1 MLTLEVWLWGAGE
14 VGRCEIG
21 GLSVTLTIGSQIAVI
36 EGVSVDNL
44 PWSPQIAALS
54 THKRVR
60 QRLPMRHDV
69 MVDQVREGIEG
80 KLRAWGGHEGDYR
93 GDRLLLSDGL
103 YIGRVFEWEH
113 SRACWFLEEEQV
125 KVYDA
130 AGRVFARIEVGELAL
145 ATPVQEAG
153 ETRRA
158 A

>member
-1 MLTLEVWLWGAGE
+1 
-14 VGRCEIG
+14 
-21 GLSVTLTIGSQIAVI
+21 
-36 EGVSVDNL
+36 
-44 PWSPQIAALS
+44 
-54 THKRVR
+54 
-60 QRLPMRHDV
+60 MRHDV
-69 MVDQVREGIEG
+69 MVDQVREGIER
-80 KLRAWGGHEGDYR
+80 KLRDWGSHEGDYR

-130 AGRVFARIEVGELAL
+130 AGRVFARIEVRELAP
-145 ATPVQEAG
+145 ATQIQEAV